1 MTKLVLNLLAFTGMS
16 HVRKKAFMIL
26 FLLGEKGKEIILRKY
41 RKIPPY
47 LSWQIG
53 FHSEIVPCFLINTPT
68 DKDAQ

>member
-41 RKIPPY
+41 RKIPP
-47 LSWQIG
+47 LSILADR
-53 FHSEIVPCFLINTPT
+53 FSFRNSSLFSY
-68 DKDAQ
+68 